1 MYRDLPTYCIRFVFV
16 QRPCKL
22 RALSTQV
29 CYGNSLRIWP
39 AAWALP
45 RGPAA
50 VGEEA
55 GAGDERSG
63 RRSEEYDCR
72 RDFLDRAEPAQ
83 GNPVEHPFAERRV
96 FEERLG

>member
-29 CYGNSLRIWP
+29 CHGNSLRIWRS
-39 AAWALP
+39 ALALP

-50 VGEEA
+50 VDEEA

-63 RRSEEYDCR
+63 RRSEEDDCR
-72 RDFLDRAEPAQ
+72 RDLLDRAEPAQ
-83 GNPVEHPFAERRV
+83 GNPTEHPF
-96 FEERLG
+96 EETRGFQE